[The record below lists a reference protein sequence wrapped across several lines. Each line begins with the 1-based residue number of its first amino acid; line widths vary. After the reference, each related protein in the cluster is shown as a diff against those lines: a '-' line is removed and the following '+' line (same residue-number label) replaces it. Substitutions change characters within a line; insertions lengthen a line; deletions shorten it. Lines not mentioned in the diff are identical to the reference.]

1 MVPSVA
7 VDSGCLKAADL
18 LVLGIRPPITATDI
32 LVGNAKAP
40 LPGTWYLPG
49 APRVVTFAYKDTGYY
64 THRWQVTRRATGTGS
79 LTRSESSP
87 GLRSAKA
94 C

>member
-32 LVGNAKAP
+32 LVSNAKAP
-40 LPGTWYLPG
+40 
-49 APRVVTFAYKDTGYY
+49 
-64 THRWQVTRRATGTGS
+64 
-79 LTRSESSP
+79 
-87 GLRSAKA
+87 